1 MISRSITSMRSQ
13 SPTERLRNRQVYL
26 LDRAIQM
33 VSIRLPQVV
42 VLQEEEE
49 LSHQDH
55 KLPVQGIDHISF

>member
-1 MISRSITSMRSQ
+1 MRSR

-26 LDRAIQM
+26 LDRATKTASTRI
-33 VSIRLPQVV
+33 PQVV

-55 KLPVQGIDHISF
+55 KPQVLGIDNISF

>member
-1 MISRSITSMRSQ
+1 MRSR
-13 SPTERLRNRQVYL
+13 SPTERLLNLQVFL

-33 VSIRLPQVV
+33 ASIRMPQVV

-55 KLPVQGIDHISF
+55 KRQVLGIDYISF